1 MEARGIPRWRNGWT
15 KAGSVRFIYKMQ
27 NREGKKSGKNMKNR
41 IEGIIPFNEF
51 WFRNCYYRQ
60 LVTGLSALEV
70 DTDKIL
76 FNSITFARP
85 GFRLDERGIVSGKR
99 LEAACG
105 YRVDRC
111 ELEESGTI
119 ACINSGKP
127 VIIGVDC
134 YEIKE
139 RKDTYRKKHI
149 PHFVL
154 IYGYDS
160 EAGTFDII
168 DHNYINDFNYIK
180 KVAYMADIR
189 KAQEGYKKF
198 FGGKTPSCHILQK
211 RRGIKKEIDL
221 ISELYKKKQLK
232 ASFENSM
239 RNLQMLEGRI
249 DSWNLQ
255 TEAEAREIYK
265 YLDGMRSALCCMT
278 KAEGGLFLSVQSKI
292 AELIREYNLLE
303 WTIWRQNKRKRDF
316 AVKNKQELSEK
327 IMHMIL
333 SERELSV
340 GLETVISFYQR
351 QKDNP

>member
-1 MEARGIPRWRNGWT
+1 M
-15 KAGSVRFIYKMQ
+15 
-27 NREGKKSGKNMKNR
+27 
-41 IEGIIPFNEF
+41 
-51 WFRNCYYRQ
+51 
-60 LVTGLSALEV
+60 
-70 DTDKIL
+70 
-76 FNSITFARP
+76 
-85 GFRLDERGIVSGKR
+85 
-99 LEAACG
+99 
-105 YRVDRC
+105 
-111 ELEESGTI
+111 
-119 ACINSGKP
+119 
-127 VIIGVDC
+127 
-134 YEIKE
+134 
-139 RKDTYRKKHI
+139 
-149 PHFVL
+149 
-154 IYGYDS
+154 
-160 EAGTFDII
+160 
-168 DHNYINDFNYIK
+168 
-180 KVAYMADIR
+180 
-189 KAQEGYKKF
+189 
-198 FGGKTPSCHILQK
+198 
-211 RRGIKKEIDL
+211 

-249 DSWNLQ
+249 DSWSLQ